1 MSNLFDKDFQDRA
14 SLDQIIDW
22 FATEPAVRRKD
33 FLYRFEAMGLD
44 SAGKEL
50 LSVLAKL
57 DHELTYIKGEK

>member
-1 MSNLFDKDFQDRA
+1 MN
-14 SLDQIIDW
+14 
-22 FATEPAVRRKD
+22 
-33 FLYRFEAMGLD
+33 RFEAMPLD